1 MCRSRRRSRWFSGTG
16 FLNQLSNNTVLA
28 RSGITDKRV
37 GVEKLAHWRGLG
49 AGVIFLRRTVADSRD
64 LELRKR
70 ASRFK
75 FWVLAARKNRVTEIV
90 IERHFKIDR

>member
-1 MCRSRRRSRWFSGTG
+1 M
-16 FLNQLSNNTVLA
+16 
-28 RSGITDKRV
+28 
-37 GVEKLAHWRGLG
+37 
-49 AGVIFLRRTVADSRD
+49 RRTVADSRD